1 MNYKLKHSAG
11 EENSCLECG
20 CELNG
25 RKGRKF
31 CSLSCKNAYHN
42 RHISHVR
49 RYRTDIISRLG
60 RNHEI
65 LEGLISDGIYSMGLE
80 ELQAAGFDDSC
91 MTGHSFGRRR
101 HEECCC
107 FDIVYYRSGSKIFGI
122 RRIEFHDTEKRE
134 GPR

>member
-1 MNYKLKHSAG
+1 MNYKLKHIAEDEG
-11 EENSCLECG
+11 SCLECG

-25 RKGRKF
+25 RKGQKF
-31 CSLSCKNAYHN
+31 CSLVCKNTYHN
-42 RHISHVR
+42 RQISNIR

-65 LEGLISDGIYSMGLE
+65 LEGLMADGIPSIGLE
-80 ELQAAGFDDSC
+80 ELKAAGFDDSC
-91 MTGHSFGRRR
+91 MTGHRLGRSR

-122 RRIEFHDTEKRE
+122 RRIELPDAKR
-134 GPR
+134 GGRR